1 MFNPDMTEINVERI
15 VIIGGA
21 LIILSIIY
29 KYLFNRKL
37 SILEFVLFIIF
48 VYFAI
53 EKFNRKSPALALR
66 IKDSIEK
73 IGV

>member
-1 MFNPDMTEINVERI
+1 MSNPDTAEINVERL

-53 EKFNRKSPALALR
+53 EKFNRKNWSLGSLL
-66 IKDSIEK
+66 ISITD
-73 IGV
+73 